1 MVSKL
6 PTLQFDN
13 NYNHPEELIVSL
25 EGIDKVW
32 SFKSRITVPIS
43 HIQSVEVVDPKT
55 FHHARLVKVSGA
67 GVGHYKVGTFL
78 ECKRGEKNKLVF
90 YDVHHSNEGINGKL
104 IIITLNDE
112 HYSKLVLEV
121 DDDVSEKVL
130 QAL

>member
-1 MVSKL
+1 MVDLGTRKVKNCDI
-6 PTLQFDN
+6 P
-13 NYNHPEELIVSL
+13 IV
-25 EGIDKVW
+25 IDKVG

-43 HIQSVEVVDPKT
+43 HIQSVEVVDPTT
-55 FHHARLVKVSGA
+55 FHHARLIKVSGA

-90 YDVHHSNEGINGKL
+90 YDVHHSKAGINGKL